1 MICFVIHGIGRIEV
15 IIMAAFSYDYECN
28 GKSMNW
34 YEVAELFYKALNDGL
49 DTDDIYWGV
58 LIKNYN
64 GKNIEIKIT
73 DIEKEKEYKEK
84 LKRKGFY
91 V

>member
-1 MICFVIHGIGRIEV
+1 
-15 IIMAAFSYDYECN
+15 MAAFSYDYECN

-34 YEVAELFYKALNDGL
+34 YEVAELFHKALNDGL
-49 DTDDIYWGV
+49 DADDIYWGV
-58 LIKNYN
+58 FIKNYN

-73 DIEKEKEYKEK
+73 NIEKEKEYKEK